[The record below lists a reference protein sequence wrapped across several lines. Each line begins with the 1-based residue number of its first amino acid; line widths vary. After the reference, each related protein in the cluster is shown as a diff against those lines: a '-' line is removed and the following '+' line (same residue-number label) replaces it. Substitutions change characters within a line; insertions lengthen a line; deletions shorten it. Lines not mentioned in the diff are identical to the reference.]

1 MQVLLPLKEF
11 AVSKQRLAGVLSA
24 TERARLL
31 QSMVCDVLGVLTQHR
46 DIERIAICSRDRAAQ
61 WLANCYDVEFI
72 DEQRTHA
79 ADLNAAVNAAVT
91 GLADAGCSDILV
103 VHGDLP
109 LLSTQDISTFLQCHR
124 DAHSS
129 AVTIAPDRRGLG
141 TNLLAWRP
149 LRQFQAQYGADSFA
163 QHRAQALSLDAQLS
177 ICELSGA
184 RCDIDE
190 PDDLLLMLAQSHEKN
205 VAHNTI
211 TFLHESGIA
220 ERLHSMQLGE
230 HVKAEVLRERG

>member
-11 AVSKQRLAGVLSA
+11 AASKQRLAGVLSV
-24 TERARLL
+24 TERACLL
-31 QSMVCDVLGVLTQHR
+31 QSMVGDVLGVLTQHR

-72 DEQRTHA
+72 DEQRTGA
-79 ADLNAAVNAAVT
+79 ADLNSAVNTAVSN
-91 GLADAGCSDILV
+91 LAENGCSDILV

-109 LLSTQDISTFLQCHR
+109 LLSAQDISTFLQRHR
-124 DAHSS
+124 DAQSC
-129 AVTIAPDRRGLG
+129 AVTIAPDRRGVG

-149 LRQFQAQYGADSFA
+149 LQQFQTQYGADSFA
-163 QHRAQALSLDAQLS
+163 LHCARAGALDAQLS
-177 ICELSGA
+177 ICELPGA

-190 PDDLLLMLAQSHEKN
+190 PDDLLLMLAQSHAS

-211 TFLHESGIA
+211 SFLHDSGIA
-220 ERLHSMQLGE
+220 ERLQAMQLGE
-230 HVKAEVLRERG
+230 HANVGVQRERG